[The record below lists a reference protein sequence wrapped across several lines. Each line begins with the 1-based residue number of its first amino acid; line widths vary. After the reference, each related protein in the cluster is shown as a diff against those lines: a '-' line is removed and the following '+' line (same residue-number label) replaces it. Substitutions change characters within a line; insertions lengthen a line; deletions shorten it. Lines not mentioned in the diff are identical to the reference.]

1 MSNRILGESRK
12 IALERIK
19 KLSQRGNDTQ
29 TWMCLVVKV
38 KSNAGKKKKQIAIG
52 T

>member
-1 MSNRILGESRK
+1 MILGESRK
-12 IALERIK
+12 IALERMK

-29 TWMCLVVKV
+29 MWMCLVEKV
-38 KSNAGKKKKQIAIG
+38 KSNAGKKNIAVV